1 MYRYTLNTKDGEAI
15 NMISAVDLAAAEEFF
30 AKIKSLSIEDL
41 LKIYNVD
48 IFNDKK

>member
-1 MYRYTLNTKDGEAI
+1 MCRYTLNTKDGETI
-15 NMISAVDLAAAEEFF
+15 NITNAANSTDAEEFF